1 VPDIASLLWPRSV
14 AVVGASSDTHALRG
28 RIFETIRGQPF
39 AGHIYPVSRSAT
51 VVQGET
57 AYPSVDAL
65 PERPDLAILIV
76 PAAYVVAELERCGR
90 AGVKAAAILSS
101 GFAEAGENGAQLQ
114 GEITAIAQRYDMA
127 VSGPNSEGFTN
138 IAAALC
144 ANFSPASDKS
154 AGPLTPSRPL
164 GGGQVS
170 VISQSGGLGFACFD
184 RARPREFLFRYIV
197 TTGNEATLEVADFV
211 DYMLDEGKTDVFLL
225 LIEAIK
231 TPAKFKRVAEKALK
245 AGKPLIVGKIGQSE
259 PGRRAVMSHTAAL
272 AGAAT
277 AYSAVFE
284 RYGVIEARDFD
295 EVLDLAAG
303 FLACKG
309 KLPVGKRVGICT
321 ASGGAGIWMA
331 DACAAAGLD
340 VPTLDDATRAELST
354 HVPPYGTSQNPV
366 DFTAQGVQKLGYA
379 EFARIVARSP
389 SIDSVIVV
397 ITARRSAF
405 LEADLPKFKELART
419 TEKPVLMWSYTLPSE
434 RTTEILNDIG
444 FPLFMSAP
452 GCARTLRKLV
462 DYRARREQSE
472 TIVDTPT
479 PRATREETAAALA
492 KSPAIICEY
501 RAQTLLAPYGIGG
514 KNAGQIVHSGDEAA
528 AAAKA
533 LGGPVA
539 LKVQSAEI
547 PHKTEAGAVILNL
560 EGPENVRTGYDSALA
575 AAKGFA
581 PTAQIDGVLVQPM
594 AAAGREVIVGI
605 NHDLT
610 WGPLLLVGLGG
621 VLAEALGDVAVAP
634 APLDQAQARA
644 LVRRLKGADIFGCY
658 RGQAPADIE
667 ALSLLM
673 VRLSQFAYDHAEE
686 ISAIDLNPV
695 IVHDAGDGVTVVDA
709 LITKRRGGAAE
720 LHDAGSV
727 ETKAVLHDSV

>member
-1 VPDIASLLWPRSV
+1 
-14 AVVGASSDTHALRG
+14 
-28 RIFETIRGQPF
+28 
-39 AGHIYPVSRSAT
+39 
-51 VVQGET
+51 
-57 AYPSVDAL
+57 
-65 PERPDLAILIV
+65 
-76 PAAYVVAELERCGR
+76 
-90 AGVKAAAILSS
+90 
-101 GFAEAGENGAQLQ
+101 
-114 GEITAIAQRYDMA
+114 M
-127 VSGPNSEGFTN
+127 
-138 IAAALC
+138 
-144 ANFSPASDKS
+144 
-154 AGPLTPSRPL
+154 
-164 GGGQVS
+164 
-170 VISQSGGLGFACFD
+170 
-184 RARPREFLFRYIV
+184 
-197 TTGNEATLEVADFV
+197 
-211 DYMLDEGKTDVFLL
+211 L

-295 EVLDLAAG
+295 EMLDLAAG

-492 KSPAIICEY
+492 KSPA
-501 RAQTLLAPYGIGG
+501 T
-514 KNAGQIVHSGDEAA
+514 
-528 AAAKA
+528 
-533 LGGPVA
+533 
-539 LKVQSAEI
+539 
-547 PHKTEAGAVILNL
+547 AGA
-560 EGPENVRTGYDSALA
+560 G
-575 AAKGFA
+575 
-581 PTAQIDGVLVQPM
+581 
-594 AAAGREVIVGI
+594 
-605 NHDLT
+605 
-610 WGPLLLVGLGG
+610 
-621 VLAEALGDVAVAP
+621 
-634 APLDQAQARA
+634 
-644 LVRRLKGADIFGCY
+644 
-658 RGQAPADIE
+658 
-667 ALSLLM
+667 
-673 VRLSQFAYDHAEE
+673 
-686 ISAIDLNPV
+686 
-695 IVHDAGDGVTVVDA
+695 
-709 LITKRRGGAAE
+709 
-720 LHDAGSV
+720 
-727 ETKAVLHDSV
+727 

>member
-1 VPDIASLLWPRSV
+1 VPDIGSLLWPHSV

-39 AGHIYPVSRSAT
+39 AGHVYPVSRSAS

-57 AYPSVDAL
+57 AYPSVDAI
-65 PERPDLAILIV
+65 PERPDLALLIV

-101 GFAEAGENGAQLQ
+101 GFAEAGESGAQMQ
-114 GEITAIAQRYDMA
+114 REIAAIAQRYDMA

-154 AGPLTPSRPL
+154 AGPLTPLRPL

-184 RARPREFLFRYIV
+184 RARPRHFLFRHII
-197 TTGNEATLEVADFV
+197 TTGNEAALEVADFV
-211 DYMLDEGKTDVFLL
+211 DYLLDEGKTDVFLL

-231 TPAKFKRVAEKALK
+231 TPEKFKRVAEKALQ

-272 AGAAT
+272 AGAAA

-284 RYGVIEARDFD
+284 RYGVIEASDFD
-295 EVLDLAAG
+295 EMLDLAAG
-303 FLACKG
+303 FLACRER
-309 KLPVGKRVGICT
+309 LPTGNRAGICT

-340 VPTLDDATRAELST
+340 VPTLDDATRAELSV

-405 LEADLPKFKELART
+405 LEADLPKFRELART

-452 GCARTLRKLV
+452 GCARTLRKMA
-462 DYRARREQSE
+462 DYRTWRERPKM
-472 TIVDTPT
+472 TIKASAPAAI
-479 PRATREETAAALA
+479 RAEVAVALA

-501 RAQTLLAPYGIGG
+501 RARALLALYGIGA
-514 KNAGQIVHSGDEAA
+514 KNAGRLVHSGDAAVAA
-528 AAAKA
+528 AQAI
-533 LGGPVA
+533 GGPVA
-539 LKVQSAEI
+539 LKVQSADI

-560 EGPENVRTGYDSALA
+560 GGPDNVRAGYVSTLASA
-575 AAKGFA
+575 KSFA
-581 PTAQIDGVLVQPM
+581 PSAHIDGVLVQPM
-594 AAAGREVIVGI
+594 AAAGREVILGI
-605 NHDLT
+605 NYDST
-610 WGPLLLVGLGG
+610 WGPLLLAGLGG
-621 VLAEALGDVAVAP
+621 VQAEALGDVVLAP
-634 APLDQAQARA
+634 VPLDQAQARA
-644 LVRRLKGADIFGCY
+644 LIGRLKGAGIFGRY
-658 RGQAPADIE
+658 RGQPAADIE

-673 VRLSQFAYDHAEE
+673 VRLSQFAYDHAGE

-695 IVHDAGDGVTVVDA
+695 IVHGAGDGVSVVDA
-709 LITKRRGGAAE
+709 LITKRGGDAAE
-720 LHDAGSV
+720 FHDADKNENEGCI
-727 ETKAVLHDSV
+727 A

>member
-1 VPDIASLLWPRSV
+1 LLWPRSV

-39 AGHIYPVSRSAT
+39 AGHVYPVSRSAT

-57 AYPSVDAL
+57 AYPSVDAI

-76 PAAYVVAELERCGR
+76 PAAYVVTELERCGR

-101 GFAEAGENGAQLQ
+101 GFAEAGENGAQMQ
-114 GEITAIAQRYDMA
+114 REIAAIAHRYDMA

-138 IAAALC
+138 IASALC

-154 AGPLTPSRPL
+154 AGPLTPLRPL

-184 RARPREFLFRYIV
+184 RARPRHFLFRHIV
-197 TTGNEATLEVADFV
+197 TTGNEAALDAADFV

-231 TPAKFKRVAEKALK
+231 TPEKFKRVAKKALQ

-259 PGRRAVMSHTAAL
+259 PGRRAVMSHTAGL
-272 AGAAT
+272 AGAAA

-295 EVLDLAAG
+295 EMLDLTTG
-303 FLACKG
+303 FLARKDR
-309 KLPVGKRVGICT
+309 LPTGKRAGICT

-340 VPTLDDATRAELST
+340 VPTLDDATRAELGV

-405 LEADLPKFKELART
+405 LEADLPKFKDLARAT
-419 TEKPVLMWSYTLPSE
+419 GKPVLMWSYTLPSE

-452 GCARTLRKLV
+452 GCARTLRKMA
-462 DYRARREQSE
+462 DYRAWRERPGV
-472 TIVDTPT
+472 TTDTPA
-479 PRATREETAAALA
+479 PAAAREETAVALA
-492 KSPAIICEY
+492 KSPAMICEY
-501 RAQTLLAPYGIGG
+501 RARALLTAYGIGA
-514 KNAGQIVHSGDEAA
+514 KNAGQLVQSGAEAVAA
-528 AAAKA
+528 ARAI
-533 LGGPVA
+533 GGPIA
-539 LKVQSAEI
+539 LKVQSSEI

-560 EGPENVRTGYDSALA
+560 EGPDNVRAAYDSALA
-575 AAKGFA
+575 SAKSFA
-581 PTAQIDGVLVQPM
+581 PAAHIDGVLVQPM
-594 AAAGREVIVGI
+594 VAAGHEVILGV
-605 NHDLT
+605 NHDST
-610 WGPLLLVGLGG
+610 WGPMLLVGLGG
-621 VLAEALGDVAVAP
+621 MLAEALGDVALAP
-634 APLDQAQARA
+634 VPLDQAQARA
-644 LVRRLKGADIFGCY
+644 LILRLKGADVFGRY

-695 IVHDAGDGVTVVDA
+695 IVHGAGDGVSVVDA
-709 LITKRRGGAAE
+709 LITKRLDGFFPGKMA
-720 LHDAGSV
+720 
-727 ETKAVLHDSV
+727 TKAMSHDRV